1 MDAEGPRVVATD
13 KGPTL
18 LLGAISCYA
27 HDDPVGSAVRR
38 ARSVPLEARTL
49 VYVPSVGLGHGLAEL
64 LARLPGDC
72 AVLCVEIDQRVM
84 ALAAARGLPADPRL
98 RVVRT
103 ADELGVVACLQ
114 ALGPGRFRRVR
125 EAPLSGGWR
134 AAPERYR
141 AFREALE
148 LALRTWWR
156 NRMTLVM
163 LGGRLVRNLL
173 DNLPLLAAAGD
184 AADLA
189 TDLPVVAAG
198 AGPSLDAAI
207 PVLRALRGRYALVAA
222 DTALP
227 TLAGSGLAPD
237 LVVCLEAQHANLRDF
252 LPARPPGTRLA
263 CELAGLPGAAR
274 LFAGRLALFSSTFAP
289 LGLLDRLEAA
299 GLAPLRVPAL
309 GSVGVAAAWT
319 ALRLTASEVFLAGLD
334 FSYPRG
340 ATHAR
345 GTPAHLGSL
354 ASAHRFSPPGHAAA
368 TAFAGRSLSRQPSA
382 RAGTVRTDVV
392 LQSYRDLL
400 LAVVRDD
407 GACRQV
413 PRVFAIGGEGL
424 PCGAPVVEPGDLA
437 GVLPARA
444 PAASPGV
451 RETRH
456 RHLEPSAVRGFLEAE
471 ARLLDDAGA
480 MLRDLLSSGRAAS
493 QTERRLADAVGHA
506 WLQFPDEPDL
516 DSRSFLARAIPALA
530 SCRERV
536 LRAAGAAPTSLRSS

>member
-1 MDAEGPRVVATD
+1 MDAAGPRVVATD

-18 LLGAISCYA
+18 ILGGISCYA

-38 ARSVPLEARTL
+38 ARSVPLEPRTL

-64 LARLPGDC
+64 LARLPDDC
-72 AVLCVEIDQRVM
+72 AVLCVETDQRVM
-84 ALAAARGLPADPRL
+84 ALAAGQGLPSDPRL

-125 EAPLSGGWR
+125 EAALSGGWR
-134 AAPERYR
+134 AAPQRYR

-207 PVLRALRGRYALVAA
+207 PALRALEGRYALVAA

-227 TLAGSGLAPD
+227 ALAASGLAPD

-252 LPARPPGTRLA
+252 LPARPPKTRLA

-274 LFAGRLALFSSTFAP
+274 LFPGRLALFSSTFAP
-289 LGLLDRLEAA
+289 LGLLDRLESA
-299 GLAPLRVPAL
+299 GLAPLRVPGL
-309 GSVGVAAAWT
+309 GSVGVAAAWL
-319 ALRLTASEVFLAGLD
+319 ALRLTGSRVFLAGLD

-354 ASAHRFSPPGHAAA
+354 ASASRYTPPGHAAA
-368 TAFAGRSLSRQPSA
+368 AALAGRSLSRQPTA

-400 LAVVRDD
+400 ETVVRDD
-407 GACRQV
+407 GVSCGAFPGLLRRRRRPALRGTGDRAGRSRRHA
-413 PRVFAIGGEGL
+413 PRVCAGSAARRARGGGRRFA
-424 PCGAPVVEPGDLA
+424 
-437 GVLPARA
+437 
-444 PAASPGV
+444 
-451 RETRH
+451 
-456 RHLEPSAVRGFLEAE
+456 PSAVREFLEAE
-471 ARLLDDAGA
+471 SRLLDEAGVMA
-480 MLRDLLSSGRAAS
+480 RDLLASARSAS
-493 QTERRLADAVGHA
+493 QDERRLADAVAHA

-516 DSRSFLARAIPALA
+516 GSRSFLARAIPALA
-530 SCRERV
+530 SCRARV
-536 LRAAGAAPTSLRSS
+536 LRAAETIA